1 MLKYIGL
8 QQELSEDFFYCAG
21 FLLINAG
28 LPADRVLEIIK
39 EYLSDV

>member
-8 QQELSEDFFYCAG
+8 QQELSEDSFYCDG
-21 FLLINAG
+21 ILLIKAG

-39 EYLSDV
+39 EHLQ